1 MNMKP
6 FKEPQILHSLLL
18 LNIIALGSSIP
29 QQNHAN
35 YCGNIKT
42 QTPFLN
48 SNSSI
53 LDSITLCISQN
64 LYLRTSLGLFHVS
77 SLDYNGRLLTITHSS
92 CSSLQYVSPLA
103 VTTGFP
109 SPEPNSLVL
118 FNCSSRRD
126 PILPIMQ
133 NCRDLYKCGGAVSP
147 SFTTQD
153 HQNHP
158 HSCLVVEDLKKVYKG
173 FHPEHLNCSHYSWV
187 HRSTSDGGHDQGYKV
202 GTRLSVDIPRVPEIC
217 QGCEKPNGSCGA
229 GLNCLCHP
237 KECKDKVI
245 SKAGIKSTGSVFSL
259 CFLSLVLLLLP
270 SPCVSK
276 KV

>member
-6 FKEPQILHSLLL
+6 FKILNLLHSLLL
-18 LNIIALGSSIP
+18 FNAILVSSIP
-29 QQNHAN
+29 NHDHAN

-48 SNSSI
+48 ANSSM

-77 SLDYNGRLLTITHSS
+77 SFDYNSRVVTITHYS
-92 CSSLQYVSPLA
+92 CSSLLYVSPLA
-103 VTTGFP
+103 VTSGFP
-109 SPEPNSLVL
+109 SLPEPNSLVL

-126 PILPIMQ
+126 SILPIIQ
-133 NCRDLYKCGGAVSP
+133 NCRDLYKCGGVGSQ
-147 SFTTQD
+147 SSVTQE
-153 HQNHP
+153 HLKYP
-158 HSCLVVEDLKKVYKG
+158 YSCLVVEDLRKVDKD
-173 FHPEHLNCSHYSWV
+173 FHPQHLNCSHYSWV
-187 HRSTSDGGHDQGYKV
+187 HRSTLDGGDGHGFKV

-245 SKAGIKSTGSVFSL
+245 SKAGIKSTGSIFFSM
-259 CFLSLVLLLLP
+259 LSFICSVI
-270 SPCVSK
+270 VAFFMH
-276 KV
+276 V